1 MSQMKLFTLFTFLLI
16 CLVSAQHE
24 TTSSEA
30 GSFERLSVTFLNT
43 VIPLDKPTGNIS
55 ADKKSKILY
64 EIKDQIMMKR
74 FDYNPLP
81 YEVETVVTG
90 EISEMLDKSSGSSD
104 VLLDQVT
111 GFMNSKVV
119 PEVIKYVDA
128 AKELRARKLMTDQER
143 NSFITDKAKE
153 IGITAEQLKRVMNS
167 AFIFVPVISDY
178 NRFKVGQSYTE
189 TINVG
194 IIWWKIEV
202 AGNKSGA
209 KIVVKELKKSFG
221 VSNIS
226 DGSHAEVAF
235 NQMAENGAK
244 ALRIATQQIP
254 AFHLTGQI
262 LERNGNR
269 VRYDLGSSEG
279 VLLDSRYRIIE
290 LIEDSD
296 GGIKAEKNGWIVV
309 TDIADSSS
317 EHGYASEGRIISGR
331 PYVGALL
338 HEYPRSAFELNM
350 GYRQFSIAR
359 DTQSV
364 NSYGF
369 DITANYNFGPSV
381 GVRQLYFGVGYSLGV
396 GYLNID
402 STVLSQDF
410 NYDDRFMNGFFHLQL
425 LKKFQVRRVL
435 MGIEGGSGYSV
446 FYQDPFEKQGAF
458 TLFSSGNF
466 EVALTPSVNIGGKVG
481 WDWKFDEVAA
491 VEGLSIGC
499 YLSWTPPGM
508 AVNPID
514 AVMGLVGL

>member
-1 MSQMKLFTLFTFLLI
+1 MSSLKRFTLVTLLLMGMTFA
-16 CLVSAQHE
+16 SQ
-24 TTSSEA
+24 EA

-43 VIPLDKPTGNIS
+43 VIPLDRSSRLIPEERRVG
-55 ADKKSKILY
+55 ILSQ
-64 EIKDQIMMKR
+64 IKDQIMMKR

-81 YEVETVVTG
+81 YEIETVVVD
-90 EISEMLDKSSGSSD
+90 EISAMLDKSSGSSE

-111 GFMNSKVV
+111 GFMNAKVV
-119 PEVIKYVDA
+119 PEVVKYVDA
-128 AKELRARKLMTDQER
+128 AKELRAQKLMTEQER

-153 IGITAEQLKRVMNS
+153 MGITAEQLTRVMNS

-189 TINVG
+189 TVDMG

-202 AGNKSGA
+202 QGDKSGA
-209 KIVVKELKKSFG
+209 EIVVKELKKSFG

-226 DGSHAEVAF
+226 DAAHESVAF

-244 ALRIATQQIP
+244 ALRVATQQIP

-279 VLLDSRYRIIE
+279 VLLDSRYRIID
-290 LIEDSD
+290 LIEDGD
-296 GGIKAEKNGWIVV
+296 GGITAEKNGWIVV

-317 EHGYASEGRIISGR
+317 ERGYASEGRIVSGR

-338 HEYPRSAFELNM
+338 HEYPRTAFELNM
-350 GYRQFSIAR
+350 GYRQFSIVR

-369 DITANYNFGPSV
+369 DLTANYNFGPKI

-402 STVLSQDF
+402 STLLSQDF
-410 NYDDRFMNGFFHLQL
+410 NYDDRFVNSLFHFQL
-425 LKKFQVRRVL
+425 LKKFQLRRVL
-435 MGIEGGSGYSV
+435 MGLEGGTGYSL
-446 FYQDPFEKQGAF
+446 FYQDPFEKQGTM
-458 TLFSSGNF
+458 TLFSSGKF
-466 EVALTPSVNIGGKVG
+466 ELALTPALNLGGKVG
-481 WDWKFDEVAA
+481 WDWNFDDIAA
-491 VEGLSIGC
+491 VEGLSVGC